1 MFQPKPMSFQR
12 STDPFANFRASEK
25 LKDAGRK
32 KRKKCSK
39 CQLILSLVGI
49 SLLAFYSLLSIHLMR
64 RIRNDA
70 LIDTLNPRIDIH
82 LIPSADKVESVILPT
97 KETPVMT
104 AYIEPVYLSDWDIK
118 PLPLRNTTAKTLT
131 KVMYP
136 NLKSCAKLPAQFP
149 VDEDD
154 APTNRDPFLPWIH
167 DVFPTADGKFVQFVA
182 QNKRRCQTGK
192 LFSKEKKFFQPNAA
206 LFQHVPV
213 KRVSVDGE
221 QRYQLTD
228 HNTADPDGI
237 ETRFICRFKTIDN
250 DQTYETL
257 SLHNVNYDFHT
268 VRKGYKSTFTKEGFD
283 NHMIWTSQLVFK
295 CPIPDHMV
303 EKIRLGK
310 SVMNDYALF
319 FVDLIPI
326 RTSVRYGS
334 SWIFLPDRLYPDKN
348 SFDVKAEYGEK
359 HLVPKIEDSGR
370 LENIPICKPSLMT
383 YPDSGVFLNM
393 DDPKAIAEY
402 DAKVAQEYKDGI
414 KKKLISCAWTSA
426 VFKTRGDRTT
436 VNDGNDRLLQWL
448 EYERLVGSE
457 HVYIFDNTGA
467 FSNETSLAPITDL
480 FPGFVTRID
489 WPAKVCNNNK
499 GNVDNKGE
507 RSSQYAAESSCRLRF
522 GEHSEWLAAHD
533 TDEYF
538 IPQGKHKSIK
548 DLLDTAEKEN
558 LAVINFQSKR
568 SKPRLRFFE

>member
-1 MFQPKPMSFQR
+1 MYSE
-12 STDPFANFRASEK
+12 FRTLEK
-25 LKDAGRK
+25 SKSLKK

-39 CQLILSLVGI
+39 CQLILSLMSI
-49 SLLAFYSLLSIHLMR
+49 TLLVVYSLLSIHLMR
-64 RIRNDA
+64 RVRNDVMIEN
-70 LIDTLNPRIDIH
+70 LKPNSVVN
-82 LIPSADKVESVILPT
+82 LIPSADVKSMKISKELP
-97 KETPVMT
+97 VLT
-104 AYIEPVYLSDWDIK
+104 AYLEPVFLSDWEIK
-118 PLPLRNTTAKTLT
+118 PLPLRNTTAEVLT

-136 NLKSCAKLPAQFP
+136 NLNSCTKLPAQFP

-154 APTNRDPFLPWIH
+154 APTNKDPFLPWIH

-192 LFSKEKKFFQPNAA
+192 LFAHVKEYFQPNIA
-206 LFQHVPV
+206 LFQHVPI
-213 KRVSVDGE
+213 KRVSIDGE

-228 HNTADPDGI
+228 NSQADPDGA
-237 ETRFICRFKTIDN
+237 ETRFICRFKTMES
-250 DQTYETL
+250 DQTFETL
-257 SLHNVNYDFHT
+257 SQHNVNYDFHT
-268 VRKGYKSTFTKEGFD
+268 VRKGYRSTFTKEGFD
-283 NHMIWTSQLVFK
+283 NHMIWTSQLIFK

-303 EKIRLGK
+303 ENVRLGK
-310 SVMNDYALF
+310 NVVNDYAQL

-326 RTSVRYGS
+326 RTPVRYGS
-334 SWIFLPDRLYPDKN
+334 PTIFLPDRLYPDKN
-348 SFDVKAEYGEK
+348 SFDVNAEYGEN
-359 HLVPKIEDSGR
+359 HILPRIQDSGR
-370 LENIPICKPSLMT
+370 IENIPICKPSLMT
-383 YPDSGVFLNM
+383 YPDPGLLLNM
-393 DDPKAIAEY
+393 NDSKAVAEY

-426 VFKTRGDRTT
+426 VFKTRGERTT

-467 FSNETSLAPITDL
+467 FSSETSLQPITDL

-522 GEHSEWLAAHD
+522 GEHSDWLAAHD
-533 TDEYF
+533 TDEYLV
-538 IPQGKHKSIK
+538 PQGKHKSIK
-548 DLLDTAEKEN
+548 DLLDIAEKED
-558 LAVINFQSKR
+558 LAVLNFQSKR